1 LIKTAGKARL
11 FLWIVTCLSALA
23 VIWQARA
30 VPASGRPLQAGTALP
45 EVTITVF
52 SAGKTA
58 EVAAPLEVGLEFN
71 AVVEGPYRLELLGE
85 EGRLLYRRV
94 WAQPGQPGT
103 PQPRKLLIN
112 FEIPEAQE
120 PGRMVLSLL
129 DRQGRFQAV
138 DSVDVLLS
146 TAVVGS
152 QQAALE
158 NPDRLVIQS
167 PVPGRQVKGGT
178 VLVSG
183 QIQGSAVLPVKVL
196 LLAEDGQV
204 VGQRLAATQLIDEKA
219 GTWQFSAEVPFKVW
233 ERTPVRLQVIQ
244 SGEPLSEIKL
254 LASVLVDL
262 SP

>member
-1 LIKTAGKARL
+1 MIRQAGA
-11 FLWIVTCLSALA
+11 A
-23 VIWQARA
+23 
-30 VPASGRPLQAGTALP
+30 PASGRTLQAGPALP
-45 EVTITVF
+45 EVTITVY

-71 AVVEGPYRLELLGE
+71 AVVEGAYRLELLGE
-85 EGRLLYRRV
+85 DGRLLYRRV

-120 PGRMVLSLL
+120 PGRLVLSLL

-146 TAVVGS
+146 TAAPES

-158 NPDRLVIQS
+158 NLGRLIIQS
-167 PVPGRQVKGGT
+167 PAPGSQVNGGT

-183 QIQGSAVLPVKVL
+183 QIQGSADLPLKLL
-196 LLAEDGQV
+196 LLAEDGRV

-219 GTWQFSAEVPFKVW
+219 GTWQFSAEVPFKVR

-254 LASVLVDL
+254 LASILVEL
-262 SP
+262 FP

>member
-1 LIKTAGKARL
+1 MIKTTGKARL
-11 FLWIVTCLSALA
+11 FLWIIACLSALA
-23 VIWQARA
+23 MIRQAEA
-30 VPASGRPLQAGTALP
+30 APALP
-45 EVTITVF
+45 EVTITVY
-52 SAGKTA
+52 SAGKA
-58 EVAAPLEVGLEFN
+58 ADVAAPLEVGLEFN
-71 AVVEGPYRLELLGE
+71 VVVEGAYRLELLGE
-85 EGRLLYRRV
+85 DGRLLYRRV

-103 PQPRKLLIN
+103 PQPLKLLIN

-120 PGRMVLSLL
+120 PGRLVLSLL
-129 DRQGRFQAV
+129 DSQGRFQAV

-146 TAVVGS
+146 TVAPES

-158 NPDRLVIQS
+158 NPDRLIIQS
-167 PVPGRQVKGGT
+167 PEPGSQVNGGT

-183 QIQGSAVLPVKVL
+183 QIQGSADLPLKVL
-196 LLAEDGQV
+196 LLAEDGRV

-219 GTWQFSAEVPFKVW
+219 GTWQFLAEVPFKVR